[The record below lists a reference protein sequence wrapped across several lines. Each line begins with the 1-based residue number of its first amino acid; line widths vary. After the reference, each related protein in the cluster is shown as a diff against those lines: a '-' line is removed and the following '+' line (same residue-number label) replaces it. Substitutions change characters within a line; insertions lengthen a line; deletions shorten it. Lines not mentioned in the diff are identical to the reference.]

1 MHSLISVLDLKRGE
15 VEQILRHAKEFK
27 EGKEVSLN
35 GDLALLFFEASTR
48 TRVSFEKAAKELG
61 LNTYFVSSSQ
71 SSITKG
77 EGFYDTLKTLEALG
91 FKAVV
96 FRVPFVFFPY
106 HDTLKSLNLS
116 LVNAGDGT
124 HQHPT
129 QGLIDLFT
137 LLEEFG
143 SIEGVKVL
151 YVGDILF
158 SRVFR
163 SGVHLLKSFGAEV
176 SVCAPRTLLPR
187 NLEVFGLREVFSE
200 LEEALS
206 WADVGIWLRLQEE
219 RQDGNFVPSKES
231 YFKRFGLTKERY
243 ESFEGVFMHPG
254 PVNRNVDIDG
264 DLIYAE
270 KSLIYKQVQNGLFV
284 RKAVLEWAIGI

>member
-1 MHSLISVLDLKRGE
+1 MRSLISSLDLSREEILDILKRA
-15 VEQILRHAKEFK
+15 REFK
-27 EGKEVSLN
+27 EGKRVELQ

-48 TRVSFEKAAKELG
+48 TRVSFEKAAKDLG
-61 LNTYFVSSSQ
+61 LSTYIVISSQ

-77 EGFYDTLKTLEALG
+77 ESFYDTLKTFEALG

-96 FRVPFVFFPY
+96 FRVPFVLYPY
-106 HDTLKSLNLS
+106 KDLVQSLKLS

-137 LLEEFG
+137 LMENFG
-143 SIEGVKVL
+143 SLENLKVL

-163 SGVHLLKSFGAEV
+163 SGVPLLREFGAKV
-176 SVCAPRTLLPR
+176 SVCAPKTLLPR
-187 NLEVFGLREVFSE
+187 ETGVFGLEEVFDE
-200 LEEALS
+200 LDEALE
-206 WADVGIWLRLQEE
+206 WADVAVWLRLQEE
-219 RQDGNFVPSKES
+219 RQKESYIPSKES
-231 YFKRFGLTKERY
+231 YFKKFGLTKERH
-243 ESFEGVFMHPG
+243 ESFKGVFMHPG

-264 DLIYAE
+264 DLIYSD
-270 KSLIYKQVQNGLFV
+270 KSLIYEQVQNGLSV
-284 RKAVLEWAIGI
+284 RKAVLEWIME